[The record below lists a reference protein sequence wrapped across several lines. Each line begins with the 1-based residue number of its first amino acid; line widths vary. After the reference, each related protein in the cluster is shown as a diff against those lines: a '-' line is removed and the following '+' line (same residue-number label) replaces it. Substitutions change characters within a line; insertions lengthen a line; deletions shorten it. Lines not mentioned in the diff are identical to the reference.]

1 MYLPIV
7 NNTGP
12 KWQMS
17 THQGSSMSQMH
28 GTSLMST
35 PGQFGYVLLPS
46 VSKNDDEEHCFL
58 I

>member
-1 MYLPIV
+1 
-7 NNTGP
+7 
-12 KWQMS
+12 MS

-46 VSKNDDEEHCFL
+46 VSKNDDEELYFL
-58 I
+58 K